1 MGECLKTVVKIV
13 LAVLPVICIVLL
25 SVSIVMLGVSLDPG
39 VKWNEYTQPVYGIDT
54 YYFSTLFSS
63 LDVAI
68 YAGTKNN
75 LPCVSKYL
83 PVLNPHH
90 DESWK
95 VPIQNKLYQALGLV
109 SGTLFMLMLSL
120 TIHSVSKQKLFTV
133 ITKVIALGTGVAGGY
148 FILNATGEYVKG
160 LPGAISLSAA
170 SDYYVEKEDMQIGH
184 HLAKYSAV
192 ITIIGCALIFANI
205 ALFIPLG
212 EGKWIW
218 QKKTDVMSDTEK
230 TIPEKF
236 TNPTETN
243 KTVQPVKNKRDIVT
257 VKEFLPE

>member
-39 VKWNEYTQPVYGIDT
+39 VKWNEYTQPVYGMDT
-54 YYFSTLFSS
+54 FYFSNLFSS
-63 LDVAI
+63 LDVTI

-75 LPCVSKYL
+75 IPCDSNYL
-83 PVLNPHH
+83 ALLNPHH

-109 SGTLFMLMLSL
+109 SGTLFMLIISL
-120 TIHSVSKQKLFTV
+120 TIYSVSKQKLFTV
-133 ITKVIALGTGVAGGY
+133 ITKVIALGTGIAGGY

-170 SDYYVEKEDMQIGH
+170 AYYHVEKEDMQIGH

-192 ITIIGCALIFANI
+192 ITIIGCVLIFANI

-218 QKKTDVMSDTEK
+218 QKRQMSCQTHRK
-230 TIPEKF
+230 LYQKKF

-243 KTVQPVKNKRDIVT
+243 KTVQPVKIKGI
-257 VKEFLPE
+257 LSP